1 MSMRKIDLTSFQV
14 ATSETARQINRRIAL
29 SLIRRHE
36 PLSRAD
42 LARRSGLQ
50 RSTVSAIIDELIVEG
65 WVNEG
70 ELGLLPRG
78 RRPRFLH
85 VNTERVGTIGVEL
98 RPDLTTVGLAG
109 LDAQFKAQE
118 QWITPATPEAFA
130 ARLAETVVALRAQF
144 PATRVEGVGL
154 SLPGRVDAQGRLM
167 FAPNL
172 GWPAMDLRS
181 MLESVV
187 GLPVFLENAANAC
200 ALAELW
206 FGKHPEH
213 VRNLVAVTVS
223 EGIGVGLLING
234 QLVHGANA
242 MAGELGHVTLDEK
255 GPPCKCGKRGCW
267 ERYAS
272 NSAAVMDYSRGT
284 EGEEALASLAGV
296 DGLAR
301 FRSLVEL
308 ARNGD
313 PRALAAIDRMAHF
326 LGSGLSFII
335 TALAPEVITVVGE
348 VTALWDRVGPIVN
361 DVVARRAL
369 LQAGTRIIPTDP
381 QARPRLRGAVA
392 LVVQQ
397 YFAAPDVA

>member
-1 MSMRKIDLTSFQV
+1 MTMRKIDLTSFQV

-85 VNTERVGTIGVEL
+85 VNTDRVGTVAVEL
-98 RPDLTTVGLAG
+98 RPNITTVGLAG
-109 LDAQFKAQE
+109 LDAEFKAQE
-118 QWITPATPEAFA
+118 SWETPSTPEEFA
-130 ARLAETVVALRAQF
+130 ARLADTVMRFRAQH
-144 PATRVEGVGL
+144 PTTQIEGVGV
-154 SLPGRVDAQGRLM
+154 SLPGRVDSEGRLM

-172 GWPAMDLRS
+172 GWAAMDLRA

-234 QLVHGANA
+234 QLVHGAHA

-255 GPPCKCGKRGCW
+255 GPLCKCGKRGCW

-272 NSAAVMDYSRGT
+272 NSAAVYDYARSAG
-284 EGEEALASLAGV
+284 GDEALAALAG
-296 DGLAR
+296 DDQQSR
-301 FRSLVEL
+301 FRSLLEL
-308 ARNGD
+308 ARSGD
-313 PRALAAIDRMAHF
+313 ARALAALDRMAHF

-348 VTALWDRVGPIVN
+348 VTGVWDRVGPIVN
-361 DVVARRAL
+361 DVVQRRAL
-369 LQAGTRIIPTDP
+369 PQAGTRIVPTDP
-381 QARPRLRGAVA
+381 SSRPRLRGAVA
-392 LVVQQ
+392 LVIQQ